1 MEYDPQL
8 HSLECP
14 KCGHGMEEVSL
25 EGITIDRCSNCVGL
39 WFDGEEAS
47 DLKSVDDSE
56 SLDTGEP
63 QVGWKYDSVAEI
75 NCPRCGRLMDKSSDP
90 RQIHI
95 WYEVCPE
102 HGMFLDAGEFTDYKH
117 ETLLDFFRG
126 IIKGRR
132 GQRMP

>member
-56 SLDTGEP
+56 SLDTGDP

-90 RQIHI
+90 KQIHI
-95 WYEVCPE
+95 WYEVCE
-102 HGMFLDAGEFTDYKH
+102 DHGIFFDAGEFTDYKY
-117 ETLLDFFRG
+117 ETLMDKFRG
-126 IIKGRR
+126 LISGKR
-132 GQRMP
+132 PK

>member
-25 EGITIDRCSNCVGL
+25 EGITIDRC
-39 WFDGEEAS
+39 
-47 DLKSVDDSE
+47 
-56 SLDTGEP
+56 
-63 QVGWKYDSVAEI
+63 
-75 NCPRCGRLMDKSSDP
+75 
-90 RQIHI
+90 I